1 MVYKTRQVF
10 ILKLKQKLSRVLL
23 RVGVGRIFLCVL
35 FLITLGLVGVGYV
48 LGIKSDYSREKLRT
62 YECGFEPMASSRQ
75 SFCLRFFILA
85 IIFLVFDVEI
95 ALLIPY
101 VLGVRSGIRWGVRF
115 LVFRFV
121 VILILGLLHEYNEGS
136 LD

>member
-1 MVYKTRQVF
+1 M
-10 ILKLKQKLSRVLL
+10 LLGVLL
-23 RVGVGRIFLCVL
+23 RLGVGSIFLFVL
-35 FLITLGLVGVGYV
+35 FFITLGLVGLGYV

-62 YECGFEPMASSRQ
+62 YECGFEPMARSRQ

-101 VLGVRSGIRWGVRF
+101 VLGVTGGIG
-115 LVFRFV
+115 
-121 VILILGLLHEYNEGS
+121 
-136 LD
+136 